1 MPLTLR
7 EMTPEDEERL
17 KVLDEEEQ
25 FKSALHTKFL
35 VCLMLILFKAY
46 NEQVSCSAFHFQ
58 HGFCSNRMSILKW
71 VQSTILYKGKVKS
84 KFFVIVGNLWT
95 LV

>member
-1 MPLTLR
+1 VCCRALEEDVPQVPLTLR

-35 VCLMLILFKAY
+35 VYVLC
-46 NEQVSCSAFHFQ
+46 
-58 HGFCSNRMSILKW
+58 
-71 VQSTILYKGKVKS
+71 
-84 KFFVIVGNLWT
+84 
-95 LV
+95 